1 MIDAGADGAL
11 KNLHGAREGTTAKN
25 NFVIQLARAWVQGTG
40 EPPGVA
46 GNATYQEPV
55 SAFGKFVK
63 LATDMLPDATEFETG
78 FADLIRHAAGVV
90 KVAQKSEV

>member
-63 LATDMLPDATEFETG
+63 LATDMLPDG